1 MINAQKSVRSI
12 RRAALGFLVVGA
24 VLALASGANS
34 QTSATSAPRDTAVA
48 DALRRAVTVSGPHAP
63 ISLANQ
69 QSSPV
74 LVEGVAQ
81 TAVDHR
87 FGAGGLVGSAG
98 FLCGLHP
105 GPDNNGAATAYGY
118 DPQGR
123 FVGAKLSIAFK

>member
-1 MINAQKSVRSI
+1 M
-12 RRAALGFLVVGA
+12 RAASRWLVVAGA
-24 VLALASGANS
+24 VVAMTGAAQA
-34 QTSATSAPRDTAVA
+34 QTSASPAQHNTAIA
-48 DALRRAVTVSGPHAP
+48 DALRRAVTVSEPHAS

-69 QSSPV
+69 QTGPV